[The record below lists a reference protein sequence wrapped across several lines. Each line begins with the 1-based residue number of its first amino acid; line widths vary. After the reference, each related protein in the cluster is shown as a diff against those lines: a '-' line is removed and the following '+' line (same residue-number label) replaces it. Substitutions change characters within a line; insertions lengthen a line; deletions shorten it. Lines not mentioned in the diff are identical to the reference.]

1 VALHRGKAAL
11 GVNVKQLFDLTGR
24 VAIVSGGS
32 MGLGLQMAE
41 GLAEMGATLVVCA
54 RKKERCEEAADA
66 LRRRGVQTLA
76 LGCDVKDKAAIQ
88 QVVDETLAKFGR
100 IDILVNN
107 AGVSWGAPVEDM
119 TLEQWDKVLSTNLTG
134 TFLFCQAAGKA
145 MVAQRS
151 GKIIN
156 IASVA
161 GLGGASAELEAI
173 GYHASKGGVIAFTK
187 DLACKWAP
195 HNIQVNAIAPGWF
208 PTHMSG
214 WVIEHHKDS
223 LLAKIPLGRFGGDH
237 DLKGAAVFLAS
248 DASAYVTGHVLVV
261 DGGQTAW

>member
-1 VALHRGKAAL
+1 LV
-11 GVNVKQLFDLTGR
+11 GVNVRKLFDLTGR

-41 GLAEMGATLVVCA
+41 GLAEMGANLVLCA
-54 RKKERCEEAADA
+54 RKRERCAAAAEA
-66 LRRRGVQTLA
+66 LRGHGVEVLA
-76 LGCDVKDKAAIQ
+76 LACDVKDKASIQ
-88 QVVDETLAKFGR
+88 QAVGETLARFGR
-100 IDILVNN
+100 VDILVNN
-107 AGVSWGAPVEDM
+107 AGVSWGAAVEEM

-134 TFLFCQAAGKA
+134 TFLFCQAVGKA
-145 MVAQRS
+145 MAAQGS

-156 IASVA
+156 MASVA
-161 GLGGASAELEAI
+161 GLGGSPPELQAI

-187 DLACKWAP
+187 DLACKWAA

-208 PTHMSG
+208 PTHMSER
-214 WVIEHHKDS
+214 VIEHRKDS
-223 LLAKIPLGRFGGDH
+223 LLEKIPLGRFGGDH

-248 DASAYVTGHVLVV
+248 DAAAYVTGHVLVV